1 MKNKINNW
9 IIKHNSNIFVIVATT
24 LFCPTYVLKSFLGN
38 NKLKRQGWNNKK
50 ACLTISFD
58 CDYTRDVQAIPDVLE
73 VLKKY
78 EIKTSFACVGHW
90 IEKYP
95 DEHKMIL
102 DYGHEIMNH
111 TYSHPDNEILNPG
124 RKFKE
129 IFRSEKRE
137 EIEKCHDVCEKILNY
152 EPIGCRI
159 PHFGNLFT
167 DKIYGILSEIGYQY
181 SSSTMLT
188 NTKSYGMPFEASN
201 GIYEFPL
208 TTCPKHPFTVF
219 DTWHMFNSNRWFYK
233 LIHRNKE
240 EYINLFKYL
249 IDLAINTGSY
259 INIYIDPYDVQEI
272 KDFDVLLDY
281 IKSMKKDIWVASY
294 DDIMKVISK

>member
-9 IIKHNSNIFVIVATT
+9 IIEHNSNIFIIVAMT
-24 LFCPTYVLKSFLGN
+24 LFCPTYVLKSLLGN

-58 CDYTRDVQAIPDVLE
+58 CDYIRDVQAIPDVLKL
-73 VLKKY
+73 LKKY

-102 DYGHEIMNH
+102 DYGHEVMNH

-124 RKFKE
+124 RKFKK
-129 IFRSEKRE
+129 ISRSEKRE

-167 DKIYGILSEIGYQY
+167 DEIYGILNELEYQY

-188 NTKSYGMPFEASN
+188 NTKSHGMPFKADK

-208 TTCPKHPFTVF
+208 STCPKHPFTVF
-219 DTWHMFNSNRWFYK
+219 DTWHIFNSSRWFYK
-233 LIHRNKE
+233 MLHRKKE
-240 EYINLFKYL
+240 EYISLFKYL
-249 IDLAINTGSY
+249 IDLAINTSSY
-259 INIYIDPYDVQEI
+259 INIYIDPYDVQKI
-272 KDFDVLLDY
+272 KDFDVLLEY
-281 IKSMKKDIWVASY
+281 CKSMEKDIWIASY
-294 DDIMKVISK
+294 DDIMKVISE